1 MAHITG
7 SPHGSVFSS
16 SIYFA
21 LCTHRV
27 VSSYQN
33 VFPTIL
39 WHNLRHHQPSLI
51 HRGEP
56 DRVVQEWSAQSY
68 WAMNICTSYLWM
80 ISIEW
85 FTTIFKQIFFS
96 WFITFLC
103 LWKELLLGTSLTV
116 SWQAL
121 LGAHTVTAQVKRRRK
136 NDHWIRKTS
145 IIAILYDHNW
155 ISRMITFC
163 WSSFFSDH
171 QLIYFL
177 LLTGRKNTV
186 TVQVK
191 SNPPNPDK
199 NIADKIL
206 ALLYLTLSH
215 SSPVKWSSCYSCLNS
230 LSPFSGFE
238 QNCVPGR
245 FVTIWLL
252 IPVYQNC
259 FWYQCT

>member
-1 MAHITG
+1 MAHITEWITTWKC
-7 SPHGSVFSS
+7 FFFY
-16 SIYFA
+16 I
-21 LCTHRV
+21 LCTVYTYSSVVISKCISHHIVTQFASPSAIVNPQGGAWPSCPRV
-27 VSSYQN
+27 VR
-33 VFPTIL
+33 TII
-39 WHNLRHHQPSLI
+39 LRNEYLHQLLI
-51 HRGEP
+51 NDMHGLP
-56 DRVVQEWSAQSY
+56 K
-68 WAMNICTSYLWM
+68 I
-80 ISIEW
+80 
-85 FTTIFKQIFFS
+85 IFKQIFFP

-103 LWKELLLGTSLTV
+103 LCKELLLGTSLTV

-206 ALLYLTLSH
+206 ALLYLTPSH

-259 FWYQCT
+259 F